1 MLVEEAERAQAP
13 NQRHH
18 VWMSH
23 TRACASQMF
32 HTHNQFLSL
41 SLSVDT
47 HTHAHAHAHTHTNAH
62 THFTRTTSFCD
73 ALLLLESSLR
83 DFEFVLQLM
92 SDLSS
97 PLKLFFCRLDVS
109 FLVTE

>member
-1 MLVEEAERAQAP
+1 MFGCHTLV
-13 NQRHH
+13 H
-18 VWMSH
+18 VH
-23 TRACASQMF
+23 RKC
-32 HTHNQFLSL
+32 
-41 SLSVDT
+41 
-47 HTHAHAHAHTHTNAH
+47 
-62 THFTRTTSFCD
+62 FTRTTSFCD

-92 SDLSS
+92 GDLSS